1 MEIIFPKLHKHQRVV
16 YDAVIGD
23 NGAGDIYVVKS
34 KRQCGKSFLASLIL
48 IYFSLN
54 KRDTTSLIV
63 EPTLNQSRRVF
74 KEITK
79 MLEGSNIIKNA
90 NQSLL
95 SIDFINGSEII
106 FKSAEQYDA
115 IRGYSVS
122 GILIIDEGAFIVDDV
137 YEILFP
143 VRDAHNS
150 PMLVISTPLFC
161 DGYFYRLFTS
171 KNCKAYDWCAYDT
184 SMFLSDEKLEQ
195 YRNTLSDLKF
205 RSEYLGQFITD
216 GGYVFKNISNCVLS
230 DSDITGDPVCVGID
244 WAVGNDGDDTV
255 LSFLDANAN
264 AVEFIRLNNM
274 SPVEQIDTIVNT
286 LNNIPTLKKVVVEQN
301 SIGNVYFDLL
311 KHKYSRHS
319 IITKFNTTND
329 SKRRII
335 EQLATAFQ
343 NESVHIPN
351 DRELINQLQHYA
363 VEKTAKGY
371 TYNGQG
377 AHDDYVM
384 SLAMAYDALTAKSAY
399 CVSFK
404 R

>member
-1 MEIIFPKLHKHQRVV
+1 MEIIFPRLHKHQRVV

-34 KRQCGKSFLASLIL
+34 KRQCGKSFVASLIL
-48 IYFSLN
+48 IYISLN
-54 KRDTTSLIV
+54 KKDTISMIV
-63 EPTLNQSRRVF
+63 EPTLNQSRRMF
-74 KEITK
+74 KDITK
-79 MLEGSNIIKNA
+79 MLDGSGIIKNA

-95 SIDFINGSEII
+95 SIDFVNGSEII

-171 KNCKAYDWCAYDT
+171 GNCKAYDWCNYDT

-216 GGYVFKNISNCVLS
+216 GGYVFRNITKCVLS
-230 DSDITGDPVCVGID
+230 DSDITGEPVVAGID

-255 LSFLDANAN
+255 LSLLDANAN
-264 AVEFIRLNNM
+264 AVEFVRLNNM
-274 SPVEQIDTIVNT
+274 SPVEQISTIVNK
-286 LNNIPTLKKVVVEQN
+286 LNTIPSLKKVVVEQN
-301 SIGNVYFDLL
+301 SIGNVYLDML

-319 IITKFNTTND
+319 IITKFNTTNE

-343 NESVHIPN
+343 NENIQIQN

-363 VEKTAKGY
+363 VEKTKTGY

-384 SLAMAYDALTAKSAY
+384 SLAMAYDALTAKSNY

>member
-1 MEIIFPKLHKHQRVV
+1 MEIIFPRLHKHQRVV

-23 NGAGDIYVVKS
+23 NGAGNIYVVKS

-54 KRDTTSLIV
+54 RKDTISMIV
-63 EPTLNQSRRVF
+63 EPTLNQSRRIF
-74 KEITK
+74 KDIVK
-79 MLEGSNIIKNA
+79 MLDGSGIIKNA

-95 SIDFINGSEII
+95 TIDFINGSEII

-115 IRGYSVS
+115 IRGFSVS
-122 GILIIDEGAFIVDDV
+122 GILIVDEGAFIVDDV

-143 VRDAHNS
+143 VRDAHNA
-150 PMLVISTPLFC
+150 PMLVISTPLFQ

-171 KNCKAYDWCAYDT
+171 TNSKSYDWCAYDT

-216 GGYVFKNISNCVLS
+216 GGYVFRNITKCVLR

-255 LSFLDANAN
+255 LSLLDANAN
-264 AVEFIRLNNM
+264 AVEFVRLNNM
-274 SPVEQIDTIVNT
+274 SPVEQISTIVNK
-286 LNNIPTLKKVVVEQN
+286 LNTIPSLKKVVVEQN
-301 SIGNVYFDLL
+301 SIGNVYLDML

-319 IITKFNTTND
+319 IITKFNTTNE

-343 NESVHIPN
+343 NENIHIQN

-384 SLAMAYDALTAKSAY
+384 SLAMAYDALTSKSNY

>member
-16 YDAVIGD
+16 YDAVIND

-122 GILIIDEGAFIVDDV
+122 GILIVDEGAFIVDDV

-171 KNCKAYDWCAYDT
+171 TNSKSYDWCDYDT

-195 YRNTLSDLKF
+195 YRNTLSELKF

-216 GGYVFKNISNCVLS
+216 GGYVFRNITNCVLS
-230 DSDITGDPVCVGID
+230 DSIVKGEPVVCGID

-255 LSFLDANAN
+255 LSLLDANAN
-264 AVEFIRLNNM
+264 AVDFIRINNM
-274 SPVEQIDTIVNT
+274 SPVEQIDTIVNK
-286 LNNIPTLKKVVVEQN
+286 LNTIQSLKKVVVEQN
-301 SIGNVYFDLL
+301 SIGNVYFDML

-319 IITKFNTTND
+319 IITKFNTTNE

-343 NESVHIPN
+343 NENIHIPN

-384 SLAMAYDALTAKSAY
+384 SLAMAYDALTTKSNY

>member
-1 MEIIFPKLHKHQRVV
+1 MEIIFPKLHKHQRDV
-16 YDAVIGD
+16 YDAVVND

-34 KRQCGKSFLASLIL
+34 KRQCGKSFVASLIL

-54 KRDTTSLIV
+54 KKDTISMIV
-63 EPTLNQSRRVF
+63 EPTLNQSRRIF
-74 KEITK
+74 KDIVK
-79 MLEGSNIIKNA
+79 MLDGSGIIKNA

-122 GILIIDEGAFIVDDV
+122 GILIVDEGAFIRDDV

-150 PMLVISTPLFC
+150 PMLIISTPLFC

-171 KNCKAYDWCAYDT
+171 TNSKSYDWCDYDT

-216 GGYVFKNISNCVLS
+216 GGYVFKNIAKCVLS
-230 DSDITGDPVCVGID
+230 DSDITGKPVVCGID

-255 LSFLDANAN
+255 LSLLDANAN
-264 AVEFIRLNNM
+264 AVEFVRLNNM
-274 SPVEQIDTIVNT
+274 SPVEQISTIVNK
-286 LNNIPTLKKVVVEQN
+286 LNTMPSLKKVVVEQN
-301 SIGNVYFDLL
+301 SIGNVYLDML

-319 IITKFNTTND
+319 IITKFNTTNE

-343 NESVHIPN
+343 NESVHIQN

-363 VEKTAKGY
+363 VEKTKTGY

-384 SLAMAYDALTAKSAY
+384 SLAMAYDALTAKSNY

>member
-1 MEIIFPKLHKHQRVV
+1 MEIIFPKLHKHQRDV
-16 YDAVIGD
+16 YDAVVND

-34 KRQCGKSFLASLIL
+34 KRQCGKSFVASLIL

-54 KRDTTSLIV
+54 KKDTISMIV
-63 EPTLNQSRRVF
+63 EPTLNQSRRIF
-74 KEITK
+74 KDIVK
-79 MLEGSNIIKNA
+79 MLDGSGIIKNA

-122 GILIIDEGAFIVDDV
+122 GILIVDEGAFIRDDV

-150 PMLVISTPLFC
+150 PMLIISTPLFC

-171 KNCKAYDWCAYDT
+171 TNSKSYDWCDYDT

-216 GGYVFKNISNCVLS
+216 GGYVFKNIAKCVLG
-230 DSDITGDPVCVGID
+230 DSDITGKPVVCGID

-255 LSFLDANAN
+255 LSLLDANAN
-264 AVEFIRLNNM
+264 AVEFVRLNNM
-274 SPVEQIDTIVNT
+274 SPVEQIDAIAGKLNT
-286 LNNIPTLKKVVVEQN
+286 TPSLKKVVVEQN
-301 SIGNVYFDLL
+301 SIGNVYLDML

-319 IITKFNTTND
+319 IITKFNTTNE

-363 VEKTAKGY
+363 VEKTKTGY

-384 SLAMAYDALTAKSAY
+384 SLAMAYDALTAKSNY

>member
-34 KRQCGKSFLASLIL
+34 KRQCGKSFVASLIL

-54 KRDTTSLIV
+54 KKDTISMIV
-63 EPTLNQSRRVF
+63 EPTLNQSRRIF
-74 KEITK
+74 KDIVK
-79 MLEGSNIIKNA
+79 MLDGSGIIKNA

-122 GILIIDEGAFIVDDV
+122 GILIVDEGAFIVDDV

-171 KNCKAYDWCAYDT
+171 TNSKSYDWCDYDT

-195 YRNTLSDLKF
+195 YRNTLSELKF

-216 GGYVFKNISNCVLS
+216 GGYVFRNITNCVLS
-230 DSDITGDPVCVGID
+230 DSIVKGEPVVCGID

-255 LSFLDANAN
+255 LSLLDANAN
-264 AVEFIRLNNM
+264 AVDFIRINNM
-274 SPVEQIDTIVNT
+274 SPVEQIDTIVNK
-286 LNNIPTLKKVVVEQN
+286 LNTIQSLKKVVVEQN
-301 SIGNVYFDLL
+301 SIGNVYFDML

-319 IITKFNTTND
+319 IITKFNTTNE

-384 SLAMAYDALTAKSAY
+384 SLAMAYDALTTKSNY

>member
-23 NGAGDIYVVKS
+23 NGAGNIYVVKS

-54 KRDTTSLIV
+54 KKDTISILI
-63 EPTLNQSRRVF
+63 EPTLNQSRRMF
-74 KEITK
+74 KDITK
-79 MLEGSNIIKNA
+79 MLEGSGIIKNA

-115 IRGYSVS
+115 IRGDSVS
-122 GILIIDEGAFIVDDV
+122 GILIVDEGAFIVDDV

-143 VRDAHNS
+143 VRDVFNA

-171 KNCKAYDWCAYDT
+171 KNCKAYDWCEYDT

-195 YRNTLSDLKF
+195 YRNTLSELKF

-216 GGYVFKNISNCVLS
+216 GGYVFKNIAGCILS

-255 LSFLDANAN
+255 ISLLDANAN

-274 SPVEQIDTIVNT
+274 SPVEQIDTIVNKLNT
-286 LNNIPTLKKVVVEQN
+286 LHTLKKVVVEQN
-301 SIGNVYFDLL
+301 SIGNVYLDML

-319 IITKFNTTND
+319 IITKFNTTNE

-343 NESVHIPN
+343 NESVHIQN

-384 SLAMAYDALTAKSAY
+384 SLAMAYDALTAKSNY

-404 R
+404 K

>member
-1 MEIIFPKLHKHQRVV
+1 MEIIFPKLHKHQRDV
-16 YDAVIGD
+16 YDAVVND

-34 KRQCGKSFLASLIL
+34 KRQCGKSFVASLIL

-54 KRDTTSLIV
+54 KKDTISMIV
-63 EPTLNQSRRVF
+63 EPTLNQSRRIF
-74 KEITK
+74 KDIVK
-79 MLEGSNIIKNA
+79 MLDGSGIIKNA

-122 GILIIDEGAFIVDDV
+122 GILIVDEGAFIRDDV

-150 PMLVISTPLFC
+150 PMLIISTPLFC

-171 KNCKAYDWCAYDT
+171 TNSKSYDWCDYDT

-216 GGYVFKNISNCVLS
+216 GGYVFKNIAKCVLS
-230 DSDITGDPVCVGID
+230 DSDITGKPVVCGID

-255 LSFLDANAN
+255 LSLLDANAN
-264 AVEFIRLNNM
+264 AVEFVRLNNM
-274 SPVEQIDTIVNT
+274 SPVEQISTIVNK
-286 LNNIPTLKKVVVEQN
+286 LNTMPSLKKVVVEQN
-301 SIGNVYFDLL
+301 SIGNVYLDML
-311 KHKYSRHS
+311 KHKYIRHS
-319 IITKFNTTND
+319 IVTKFNTTNE

-363 VEKTAKGY
+363 VEKTKTGY

-384 SLAMAYDALTAKSAY
+384 SLSMAYDALTAKSNY

>member
-1 MEIIFPKLHKHQRVV
+1 MEIIFPRLHKHQRDV
-16 YDAVIGD
+16 YDAVIND
-23 NGAGDIYVVKS
+23 DGAGNIYVVKS
-34 KRQCGKSFLASLIL
+34 KRQCGKSFVASLIL

-54 KRDTTSLIV
+54 RKDTISMIV
-63 EPTLNQSRRVF
+63 EPTLNQSRRIF
-74 KEITK
+74 KDIVK
-79 MLEGSNIIKNA
+79 MLDGSGIIKNA

-122 GILIIDEGAFIVDDV
+122 GILIIDEGAFISDDV

-171 KNCKAYDWCAYDT
+171 TNSKSYDWCDYDT
-184 SMFLSDEKLEQ
+184 SYFLSDEKLEQ

-216 GGYVFKNISNCVLS
+216 GGYVFKNISKCVLS
-230 DSDITGDPVCVGID
+230 DSYITGDPVCVGID

-255 LSFLDANAN
+255 LSLLDANAN
-264 AVEFIRLNNM
+264 AVEFVRLNNM
-274 SPVEQIDTIVNT
+274 SPVEQIDTIVKT
-286 LNNIPTLKKVVVEQN
+286 LNSIPTLKKVVVEQN
-301 SIGNVYFDLL
+301 SIGNVYFDML

-319 IITKFNTTND
+319 ILTKFNTTNE

-343 NESVHIPN
+343 NENIHIQN

>member
-1 MEIIFPKLHKHQRVV
+1 MEIIFPKLHKHQRDV
-16 YDAVIGD
+16 YDAVVND

-34 KRQCGKSFLASLIL
+34 KRQCGKSFVASLIL

-54 KRDTTSLIV
+54 KKDTISMIV
-63 EPTLNQSRRVF
+63 EPTLNQSRRIF
-74 KEITK
+74 KDIVK
-79 MLEGSNIIKNA
+79 MLDGSGIIKNA

-122 GILIIDEGAFIVDDV
+122 GILIVDEGAFIRDDV

-150 PMLVISTPLFC
+150 PMLIISTPLFC

-171 KNCKAYDWCAYDT
+171 TNSKSYDWCDYDT

-216 GGYVFKNISNCVLS
+216 GGYVFKNIAKCVLG
-230 DSDITGDPVCVGID
+230 DSDITGKPVVCGID

-255 LSFLDANAN
+255 LSLLDANAN
-264 AVEFIRLNNM
+264 AVEFVRLNNM
-274 SPVEQIDTIVNT
+274 SPVEQISTIVNK
-286 LNNIPTLKKVVVEQN
+286 LNTMPSLKKVVVEQN
-301 SIGNVYFDLL
+301 SIGNVYLDML

-319 IITKFNTTND
+319 IITKFNTTNE

-343 NESVHIPN
+343 NESVHIQN

-384 SLAMAYDALTAKSAY
+384 SLSMAYDALTAKSNY

>member
-1 MEIIFPKLHKHQRVV
+1 MEIIFPKLHKHQRDV
-16 YDAVIGD
+16 YDAVISD
-23 NGAGDIYVVKS
+23 NGAGGIYVVKS
-34 KRQCGKSFLASLIL
+34 KRQCGKSFVASLIL

-54 KRDTTSLIV
+54 KKDTISMLI
-63 EPTLNQSRRVF
+63 EPTLNQSRRMF
-74 KEITK
+74 KDITK
-79 MLEGSNIIKNA
+79 MLEGSGIIKNA

-122 GILIIDEGAFIVDDV
+122 GILIVDEGAFIRDDV

-143 VRDAHNS
+143 TRDAHNS
-150 PMLVISTPLFC
+150 PMLIISTPLFC
-161 DGYFYRLFTS
+161 DGYFYRLYKSSNSTVF
-171 KNCKAYDWCAYDT
+171 DWCDYDT
-184 SMFLSDEKLEQ
+184 SMFLSDEKLEH
-195 YRNTLSDLKF
+195 YRNTLSELKF

-216 GGYVFKNISNCVLS
+216 GGYVFKNISKCVLS
-230 DSDITGDPVCVGID
+230 DSIVTGDPVCVGID

-255 LSFLDANAN
+255 LSLLDANAN

-274 SPVEQIDTIVNT
+274 SPVEQISTIVNK
-286 LNNIPTLKKVVVEQN
+286 LNTMPTLKKVVVEQN
-301 SIGNVYFDLL
+301 SIGNVYLDML

-319 IITKFNTTND
+319 IITKFNTTNE

-404 R
+404 K

>member
-1 MEIIFPKLHKHQRVV
+1 MEVIFPKLHKHQRDV

-54 KRDTTSLIV
+54 RRDTISMIV
-63 EPTLNQSRRVF
+63 EPTLNQSRRMF
-74 KEITK
+74 KDIVK
-79 MLEGSNIIKNA
+79 MLQGSDLITNA

-95 SIDFINGSEII
+95 TIDFVNGSELI

-115 IRGYSVS
+115 IRGFSVS
-122 GILIIDEGAFIVDDV
+122 GILIVDEAAFIRDEV

-150 PMLVISTPLFC
+150 PMLIISTPLFC

-171 KNCKAYDWCAYDT
+171 GNCKAYDWCAYDT
-184 SMFLSDEKLEQ
+184 SMFLSYEKLEQ
-195 YRNTLSDLKF
+195 YRNTLSELKF
-205 RSEYLGQFITD
+205 RSEYLGMFITD
-216 GGYVFKNISNCVLS
+216 GGYVFKNIAKCILS
-230 DSDITGDPVCVGID
+230 DSDITGEPVVAGID

-264 AVEFIRLNNM
+264 AVDLIRLNNM
-274 SPVEQIDTIVNT
+274 SPVEQIDAIAGKLNTI
-286 LNNIPTLKKVVVEQN
+286 PSLKKVVVEQN
-301 SIGNVYFDLL
+301 SIGNVYFDML

-319 IITKFNTTND
+319 ILTKFNTTNE

-343 NESVHIPN
+343 NENIHIPN

-377 AHDDYVM
+377 AHDDYVI
-384 SLAMAYDALTAKSAY
+384 SLAMAYDSLTAKSAY

>member
-16 YDAVIGD
+16 YDAVIND
-23 NGAGDIYVVKS
+23 NGAGNIYVVKS

-122 GILIIDEGAFIVDDV
+122 GILIVDEGAFIVDDV

-171 KNCKAYDWCAYDT
+171 TNSKSYDWCDYDT

-195 YRNTLSDLKF
+195 YRNTLSELKF

-216 GGYVFKNISNCVLS
+216 GGYVFRNITNCVLS
-230 DSDITGDPVCVGID
+230 DSIVKGEPVVCGID

-255 LSFLDANAN
+255 LSLLDANAN
-264 AVEFIRLNNM
+264 AVDFIRINNM
-274 SPVEQIDTIVNT
+274 SPVEQIDTIVNK
-286 LNNIPTLKKVVVEQN
+286 LNTIQSLKKVVVEQN
-301 SIGNVYFDLL
+301 SIGNVYFDML

-319 IITKFNTTND
+319 IITKFNTTNE

-343 NESVHIPN
+343 NENIHIPN

-384 SLAMAYDALTAKSAY
+384 SLAMAYDALTTKSNY

>member
-1 MEIIFPKLHKHQRVV
+1 MDIIFPRLHKHQRDV
-16 YDAVIGD
+16 YDAVISD
-23 NGAGDIYVVKS
+23 NGVGDIYVVKS
-34 KRQCGKSFLASLIL
+34 KRQCGKSFVASLIL

-54 KRDTTSLIV
+54 KRDTVSMIV
-63 EPTLNQSRRVF
+63 EPTLNQSRRIF
-74 KEITK
+74 KDIVK
-79 MLEGSNIIKNA
+79 MLEGSGIIKNA

-95 SIDFINGSEII
+95 TIDFVNGSELIL
-106 FKSAEQYDA
+106 KSAEQYDA
-115 IRGYSVS
+115 TRGYSVS
-122 GILIIDEGAFIVDDV
+122 GILIVDEGAFIRDDV

-143 VRDAHNS
+143 VRDAHNA
-150 PMLVISTPLFC
+150 PMLIISTPLFC

-171 KNCKAYDWCAYDT
+171 TNSKSFDWCNYDT
-184 SMFLSDEKLEQ
+184 SYFLSDEKLEQ

-216 GGYVFKNISNCVLS
+216 GGYVFRNITKCVLGDLS
-230 DSDITGDPVCVGID
+230 VTGDPVVAAID

-255 LSFLDANAN
+255 LSFLDVNAN
-264 AVEFIRLNNM
+264 AVEFVRLNNM
-274 SPVEQIDTIVNT
+274 SPVEQINTIVNK
-286 LNNIPTLKKVVVEQN
+286 LNTMPTLKKVVVEQN
-301 SIGNVYFDLL
+301 SIGNVYYDML
-311 KHKYSRHS
+311 KRQYSRHS
-319 IITKFNTTND
+319 IITKFNTTNE

-343 NESVHIPN
+343 NENIHIQN

-371 TYNGQG
+371 TYNGAG

-384 SLAMAYDALTAKSAY
+384 SLAMAYDALTAKSNY

>member
-122 GILIIDEGAFIVDDV
+122 GILIVDEGAFIVDDV

-143 VRDAHNS
+143 VRDAHNA

-171 KNCKAYDWCAYDT
+171 TNSKSYDWCDYDT

-195 YRNTLSDLKF
+195 YRNTLSELKF

-216 GGYVFKNISNCVLS
+216 GGYVFRNITKCVLS
-230 DSDITGDPVCVGID
+230 NSIVKGEPVVCGID

-255 LSFLDANAN
+255 LSLLDANAN
-264 AVEFIRLNNM
+264 AVDFIRINNM
-274 SPVEQIDTIVNT
+274 SPVEQIDTIVNK
-286 LNNIPTLKKVVVEQN
+286 LNTMPSLKKVVVEQN
-301 SIGNVYFDLL
+301 SIGNVYFDML

-319 IITKFNTTND
+319 IITKFNTTNE

-343 NESVHIPN
+343 NENIHIPN

-363 VEKTAKGY
+363 VEKTSKGY

-384 SLAMAYDALTAKSAY
+384 SLAMAYDALTTKSNY

>member
-1 MEIIFPKLHKHQRVV
+1 MDIIFPKLHKHQRVV
-16 YDAVIGD
+16 YDAVIND
-23 NGAGDIYVVKS
+23 NGAGNIYVVKS

-54 KRDTTSLIV
+54 KKDTISMIV
-63 EPTLNQSRRVF
+63 EPTLNQSRRIF
-74 KEITK
+74 KDIVK
-79 MLEGSNIIKNA
+79 MLEGSGIIKNA

-171 KNCKAYDWCAYDT
+171 TNSKSYDWCDYDT

-216 GGYVFKNISNCVLS
+216 GGYVFKNISKCVLS

-255 LSFLDANAN
+255 LSLLDANAN

-274 SPVEQIDTIVNT
+274 SPVEQIDTIVNK
-286 LNNIPTLKKVVVEQN
+286 LNTMPTLKKVVVEQN
-301 SIGNVYFDLL
+301 SIGNVYLDML
-311 KHKYSRHS
+311 KHKFSRHS
-319 IITKFNTTND
+319 IITKFNTTNE

-335 EQLATAFQ
+335 EQLSTAFQ
-343 NESVHIPN
+343 NENIHIPN

-363 VEKTAKGY
+363 VEKTKTGY

>member
-16 YDAVIGD
+16 YDAVISD
-23 NGAGDIYVVKS
+23 NGAGNIYVVKS
-34 KRQCGKSFLASLIL
+34 KRQCGKSFVASLIL

-54 KRDTTSLIV
+54 KKDTISMIV
-63 EPTLNQSRRVF
+63 EPTLNQSRRIF
-74 KEITK
+74 KDIVK
-79 MLEGSNIIKNA
+79 MLDGSGIIKNA

-122 GILIIDEGAFIVDDV
+122 GILIVDEGAFIVDDV

-143 VRDAHNS
+143 VRDAYNA

-171 KNCKAYDWCAYDT
+171 TNSKSYDWCDYDT
-184 SMFLSDEKLEQ
+184 SYFLSDEKLEQ
-195 YRNTLSDLKF
+195 YRNTLSELKF

-216 GGYVFKNISNCVLS
+216 GGYVFRNITNCVLS
-230 DSDITGDPVCVGID
+230 DSIVKGEPVVCGID

-255 LSFLDANAN
+255 LSLLDANAN
-264 AVEFIRLNNM
+264 AVDFIRINNM
-274 SPVEQIDTIVNT
+274 SPVEQIDTIVNK
-286 LNNIPTLKKVVVEQN
+286 LNTIQSLKKVVVEQN
-301 SIGNVYFDLL
+301 SIGNVYFDML

-319 IITKFNTTND
+319 IITKFNTTNE

-343 NESVHIPN
+343 NENIHIPN

>member
-1 MEIIFPKLHKHQRVV
+1 MEIIFPKLHKHQRDV

-23 NGAGDIYVVKS
+23 NGAGNIYVVKS
-34 KRQCGKSFLASLIL
+34 KRQCGKSFVASLML

-54 KRDTTSLIV
+54 KKDTISMIV
-63 EPTLNQSRRVF
+63 EPTLNQSRRIF
-74 KEITK
+74 KDIVK
-79 MLEGSNIIKNA
+79 MLEGSGIIKNA

-95 SIDFINGSEII
+95 TIDFINGSEII

-115 IRGYSVS
+115 IRGFSVS
-122 GILIIDEGAFIVDDV
+122 GILIVDEGAFIVDDV

-143 VRDAHNS
+143 VRDAHNA
-150 PMLVISTPLFC
+150 PMLVISTPLFQ
-161 DGYFYRLFTS
+161 DGYFYRLFKSTNS
-171 KNCKAYDWCAYDT
+171 KSYDWCEYDT
-184 SMFLSDEKLEQ
+184 SMFLSDDKLEQ

-216 GGYVFKNISNCVLS
+216 GGYVFRNITNCVLS

-255 LSFLDANAN
+255 LSLLDANAN
-264 AVEFIRLNNM
+264 AVEFVRLNNM
-274 SPVEQIDTIVNT
+274 SPVEQISTIVNK
-286 LNNIPTLKKVVVEQN
+286 LNTIPSLKKVVVEQN
-301 SIGNVYFDLL
+301 SIGNVYLDML

-319 IITKFNTTND
+319 IITKFNTTNE

-363 VEKTAKGY
+363 VEKTKTGY
-371 TYNGQG
+371 SYNGQG
-377 AHDDYVM
+377 AHDDYVI
-384 SLAMAYDALTAKSAY
+384 SLAMAYDTLISKSNY

>member
-1 MEIIFPKLHKHQRVV
+1 MDIIFPKLHKHQRVV

-23 NGAGDIYVVKS
+23 NGAGNIYVVKS

-79 MLEGSNIIKNA
+79 MLDGSNIIKNA

-95 SIDFINGSEII
+95 TIDFINGSEII

-122 GILIIDEGAFIVDDV
+122 GILIVDEGAFIRDDV

-171 KNCKAYDWCAYDT
+171 GNCQAYNWCDYDT
-184 SMFLSDEKLEQ
+184 SFFLSD
-195 YRNTLSDLKF
+195 
-205 RSEYLGQFITD
+205 
-216 GGYVFKNISNCVLS
+216 
-230 DSDITGDPVCVGID
+230 
-244 WAVGNDGDDTV
+244 
-255 LSFLDANAN
+255 
-264 AVEFIRLNNM
+264 
-274 SPVEQIDTIVNT
+274 
-286 LNNIPTLKKVVVEQN
+286 
-301 SIGNVYFDLL
+301 
-311 KHKYSRHS
+311 
-319 IITKFNTTND
+319 
-329 SKRRII
+329 
-335 EQLATAFQ
+335 
-343 NESVHIPN
+343 
-351 DRELINQLQHYA
+351 
-363 VEKTAKGY
+363 
-371 TYNGQG
+371 
-377 AHDDYVM
+377 
-384 SLAMAYDALTAKSAY
+384 
-399 CVSFK
+399 
-404 R
+404 

>member
-16 YDAVIGD
+16 YDAVVND
-23 NGAGDIYVVKS
+23 NGAGNIYVVKS
-34 KRQCGKSFLASLIL
+34 KRQCGKSFVASLIL

-95 SIDFINGSEII
+95 TIDFINGSEII

-143 VRDAHNS
+143 VRDANNA
-150 PMLVISTPLFC
+150 PMLVISTPLFQ

-171 KNCKAYDWCAYDT
+171 TNSKSYDWCDYDT

-216 GGYVFKNISNCVLS
+216 GGYVFRNITNCVFS
-230 DSDITGDPVCVGID
+230 DSIVNGEPVVAGID

-255 LSFLDANAN
+255 LSLLDANAN
-264 AVEFIRLNNM
+264 AVEFVRLNNM
-274 SPVEQIDTIVNT
+274 SPVEQIDTIVNK
-286 LNNIPTLKKVVVEQN
+286 LNTMPSLKKVVVEQN
-301 SIGNVYFDLL
+301 SIGNVYFDIL

-319 IITKFNTTND
+319 IITKFNTTNE

-363 VEKTAKGY
+363 VEKTKTGY
-371 TYNGQG
+371 TYNGAG

-384 SLAMAYDALTAKSAY
+384 SLSMAYDALTAKSNY

>member
-1 MEIIFPKLHKHQRVV
+1 MEVIFPRLHKHQRVV

-34 KRQCGKSFLASLIL
+34 KRQCGKSFVASLIL

-54 KRDTTSLIV
+54 KKDTISMIV
-63 EPTLNQSRRVF
+63 EPTLNQSRRIF
-74 KEITK
+74 KDIVK
-79 MLEGSNIIKNA
+79 MLDGSGIIKNA

-122 GILIIDEGAFIVDDV
+122 GILIVDEGAFIVDDV

-143 VRDAHNS
+143 VRDAHNA

-171 KNCKAYDWCAYDT
+171 TNSKSYDWCSYDT

-195 YRNTLSDLKF
+195 YRNTLSDIKF

-216 GGYVFKNISNCVLS
+216 GGYVFRNITKCVLI

-255 LSFLDANAN
+255 ISFLDANAN
-264 AVEFIRLNNM
+264 AVDFIRLNNM

-286 LNNIPTLKKVVVEQN
+286 LNSIPTLKKVVVEQN
-301 SIGNVYFDLL
+301 SIGNVYLDML

-319 IITKFNTTND
+319 IITKFNTTNE

>member
-1 MEIIFPKLHKHQRVV
+1 MEIIFPKLHKHQRDV
-16 YDAVIGD
+16 YDAVVND

-34 KRQCGKSFLASLIL
+34 KRQCGKSFVASLIL

-54 KRDTTSLIV
+54 KKDTISMIV
-63 EPTLNQSRRVF
+63 EPTLNQSRRIF
-74 KEITK
+74 KDIVK
-79 MLEGSNIIKNA
+79 MLDGSGIIKNA

-122 GILIIDEGAFIVDDV
+122 GILIVDEGAFIRDDV

-150 PMLVISTPLFC
+150 PMLIISTPLFC
-161 DGYFYRLFTS
+161 DGYFYRLFTYTNS
-171 KNCKAYDWCAYDT
+171 KSYDWCDYDT

-216 GGYVFKNISNCVLS
+216 GGYVFKNIAKCVLG
-230 DSDITGDPVCVGID
+230 DSDITGKPVVCGID

-255 LSFLDANAN
+255 LSLLDANAN
-264 AVEFIRLNNM
+264 AVEFVRLNNM
-274 SPVEQIDTIVNT
+274 SPVEQISTIVNK
-286 LNNIPTLKKVVVEQN
+286 LNTMPSLKKVVVEQN
-301 SIGNVYFDLL
+301 SIGNVYLDML
-311 KHKYSRHS
+311 KHKYIRHS
-319 IITKFNTTND
+319 IVTKFNTTNE

-363 VEKTAKGY
+363 VEKTKTGY

-384 SLAMAYDALTAKSAY
+384 SLSMAYDALTAKSNY

>member
-122 GILIIDEGAFIVDDV
+122 GILIVDEGAFIVDDV

-171 KNCKAYDWCAYDT
+171 TNSKSYDWCDYDT

-195 YRNTLSDLKF
+195 YRNTLSELKF

-216 GGYVFKNISNCVLS
+216 GGYVFRNITKCVLS
-230 DSDITGDPVCVGID
+230 NSIVKGEPVVCGID

-255 LSFLDANAN
+255 LSLLDANAN
-264 AVEFIRLNNM
+264 AVDFIRINNM
-274 SPVEQIDTIVNT
+274 SPVEQIDTIVNK
-286 LNNIPTLKKVVVEQN
+286 LNTIQSLKKVVVEQN
-301 SIGNVYFDLL
+301 SIGNVYFDML

-319 IITKFNTTND
+319 IITKFNTTNE

-343 NESVHIPN
+343 NENIHIPN

-384 SLAMAYDALTAKSAY
+384 SLAMAYDALTTKSNY

>member
-16 YDAVIGD
+16 YDAVIND
-23 NGAGDIYVVKS
+23 DGAGNIYVVKS

-54 KRDTTSLIV
+54 KKDTISILI
-63 EPTLNQSRRVF
+63 EPTLNQSRRMF
-74 KEITK
+74 KDITK
-79 MLEGSNIIKNA
+79 MLEGSGIIKNA

-122 GILIIDEGAFIVDDV
+122 GILIVDEGAFIRDDV

-143 VRDAHNS
+143 LRDAHNS

-171 KNCKAYDWCAYDT
+171 TNSKSYDWCDYDT
-184 SMFLSDEKLEQ
+184 SFFLSDEKLEQ

-216 GGYVFKNISNCVLS
+216 GGYVFRNITKCVLS
-230 DSDITGDPVCVGID
+230 DSDITGDPVVVGID

-255 LSFLDANAN
+255 LSLLDANAN
-264 AVEFIRLNNM
+264 AVDFIRLNNM
-274 SPVEQIDTIVNT
+274 SPVEQIGTIVNK
-286 LNNIPTLKKVVVEQN
+286 LNTMPSLKKVVVEQN
-301 SIGNVYFDLL
+301 SIGSVYLDML

-319 IITKFNTTND
+319 IITKFNTTNE

-377 AHDDYVM
+377 EHDDYVM

>member
-16 YDAVIGD
+16 YDAVIND
-23 NGAGDIYVVKS
+23 NGAGNIYVVKS

-122 GILIIDEGAFIVDDV
+122 GILIVDEGAFIVDDV

-143 VRDAHNS
+143 VRDAHNA

-171 KNCKAYDWCAYDT
+171 TNSKSYDWCDYDT

-195 YRNTLSDLKF
+195 YSNTLSELKF

-216 GGYVFKNISNCVLS
+216 GGYVFRNITKCVLS
-230 DSDITGDPVCVGID
+230 NSIVKGEPVVCGID

-255 LSFLDANAN
+255 LSLLDANAN
-264 AVEFIRLNNM
+264 AVDFIRINNM
-274 SPVEQIDTIVNT
+274 SPVEQIDTIVNK
-286 LNNIPTLKKVVVEQN
+286 LNTIQSLKKVVVEQN
-301 SIGNVYFDLL
+301 SIGNVYFDML

-319 IITKFNTTND
+319 IITKFNTTNE

-343 NESVHIPN
+343 NENIHIPN

>member
-16 YDAVIGD
+16 YDAVIND
-23 NGAGDIYVVKS
+23 NGAGNIYVVKS

-122 GILIIDEGAFIVDDV
+122 GILIVDEGAFIVDDV

-143 VRDAHNS
+143 VRDAHNA

-171 KNCKAYDWCAYDT
+171 TNSKSYDWCDYDT
-184 SMFLSDEKLEQ
+184 SYFLSDEKLEQ
-195 YRNTLSDLKF
+195 YRNTLSELKF

-216 GGYVFKNISNCVLS
+216 GGYVFRNITNCVLS
-230 DSDITGDPVCVGID
+230 DSIVKGEPVVCGID

-255 LSFLDANAN
+255 LSLLDANAN
-264 AVEFIRLNNM
+264 AVDFIRINNM
-274 SPVEQIDTIVNT
+274 SPVEQIDTIVNK
-286 LNNIPTLKKVVVEQN
+286 LNTIQSLKKVVVEQN
-301 SIGNVYFDLL
+301 SIGNVYFDML

-319 IITKFNTTND
+319 IITKFNTTNE

-343 NESVHIPN
+343 NENIHIPN

>member
-1 MEIIFPKLHKHQRVV
+1 MEIIFPRLHKHQRVV
-16 YDAVIGD
+16 YDAVIND
-23 NGAGDIYVVKS
+23 DGAGNIYVVKS
-34 KRQCGKSFLASLIL
+34 KRQCGKSFVASLIL

-54 KRDTTSLIV
+54 KKDTISMIV
-63 EPTLNQSRRVF
+63 EPTLNQSRRIF
-74 KEITK
+74 KDIVK
-79 MLEGSNIIKNA
+79 MLDGSGIIKNA

-143 VRDAHNS
+143 VRDAHHS

-161 DGYFYRLFTS
+161 DGYFYRLYKSSNSTVF
-171 KNCKAYDWCAYDT
+171 DWCNYDT
-184 SMFLSDEKLEQ
+184 SFFLSDEKLEQ

-216 GGYVFKNISNCVLS
+216 GGYVFKNISKCVLS
-230 DSDITGDPVCVGID
+230 DSIVTGEPVCVGID

-255 LSFLDANAN
+255 LSLLDANAN

-274 SPVEQIDTIVNT
+274 SPVEQIDTIVNKLNT
-286 LNNIPTLKKVVVEQN
+286 LPTLKKVVVEQN
-301 SIGNVYFDLL
+301 SIGNVYFDML

-319 IITKFNTTND
+319 IITKFNTTNE

-343 NESVHIPN
+343 NENIHIPN

-384 SLAMAYDALTAKSAY
+384 SLAMAYDALTAKSNY

>member
-1 MEIIFPKLHKHQRVV
+1 MDIVFPKIYAHQRAV
-16 YDAVIGD
+16 YDAVIND
-23 NGAGDIYVVKS
+23 NGAGGDYVVKS
-34 KRQCGKSFLASLIL
+34 KRQCGKSFIASLIL

-54 KRDTTSLIV
+54 KRDTVSMLI
-63 EPTLNQSRRVF
+63 EPTLNQSRRMF
-74 KEITK
+74 KDITK
-79 MLEGSNIIKNA
+79 MLEGSNIITNA

-95 SIDFINGSEII
+95 TIDFINGSEII

-122 GILIIDEGAFIVDDV
+122 GILIIDEGAFIRDDV

-143 VRDAHNS
+143 TRDAHHS

-161 DGYFYRLFTS
+161 DGYFYRLYKSSNSTVF
-171 KNCKAYDWCAYDT
+171 DWCDYDT

-216 GGYVFKNISNCVLS
+216 GGYVFRNITKCVLR

-244 WAVGNDGDDTV
+244 WAVGSDGDDTV
-255 LSFLDANAN
+255 LSLLDVNSN
-264 AVEFIRLNNM
+264 AVDFIRLNNM
-274 SPVEQIDTIVNT
+274 SPVEQIDTIVKT
-286 LNNIPTLKKVVVEQN
+286 LNSIPTLKKVVVEQN
-301 SIGNVYFDLL
+301 SIGSVYLDML

-343 NESVHIPN
+343 NENIHIPN

-363 VEKTAKGY
+363 VEKTKTGY

-384 SLAMAYDALTAKSAY
+384 SLAMAYDALTAKSNY

>member
-16 YDAVIGD
+16 YDAVIND
-23 NGAGDIYVVKS
+23 NGAGNIYVVKS

-122 GILIIDEGAFIVDDV
+122 GILIVDEGAFIVDDV

-143 VRDAHNS
+143 VRDAHNA

-171 KNCKAYDWCAYDT
+171 TNSKSYDWCDYDT

-195 YRNTLSDLKF
+195 YRNTLSELKF

-216 GGYVFKNISNCVLS
+216 GGYVFRNITNCVLS
-230 DSDITGDPVCVGID
+230 DSIVKGEPVVCGID

-255 LSFLDANAN
+255 LSLLDANAN
-264 AVEFIRLNNM
+264 AVDFIRINNM
-274 SPVEQIDTIVNT
+274 SPVEQIDTIVNK
-286 LNNIPTLKKVVVEQN
+286 LNTIQSLKKVVVEQN
-301 SIGNVYFDLL
+301 SIGNVYFDML

-319 IITKFNTTND
+319 IITKFNTTNE

-343 NESVHIPN
+343 NENIHIPN

-384 SLAMAYDALTAKSAY
+384 SLAMAYDALTTKSNY

>member
-1 MEIIFPKLHKHQRVV
+1 MEIIFPKLHKHQRDV
-16 YDAVIGD
+16 YDAVVND

-34 KRQCGKSFLASLIL
+34 KRQCGKSFVASLIL

-54 KRDTTSLIV
+54 KKDTISMIV
-63 EPTLNQSRRVF
+63 EPTLNQSRRIF
-74 KEITK
+74 KDIVK
-79 MLEGSNIIKNA
+79 MLDGSGIIKNA

-122 GILIIDEGAFIVDDV
+122 GILIVDEGAFIRDDV

-150 PMLVISTPLFC
+150 PMLIISTPLFC

-171 KNCKAYDWCAYDT
+171 TNSKSYDWCDYDT

-216 GGYVFKNISNCVLS
+216 GGYVFKNIAKCVLS
-230 DSDITGDPVCVGID
+230 DSDITGKPVVCGID

-255 LSFLDANAN
+255 LSLLDANAN
-264 AVEFIRLNNM
+264 AVEFVRLNNM
-274 SPVEQIDTIVNT
+274 SPVEQISTIVNK
-286 LNNIPTLKKVVVEQN
+286 LNTMPSLKKVVVEQN
-301 SIGNVYFDLL
+301 SIGNVYLDML
-311 KHKYSRHS
+311 KHKYIRHS
-319 IITKFNTTND
+319 IVTKFNTTNE

-363 VEKTAKGY
+363 VEKTKTGY

-384 SLAMAYDALTAKSAY
+384 SLAMAYDALTAKSNY

>member
-1 MEIIFPKLHKHQRVV
+1 MDIVFPKIYAHQRAV
-16 YDAVIGD
+16 YDAVIND
-23 NGAGDIYVVKS
+23 NGTGGDYVVKS
-34 KRQCGKSFLASLIL
+34 KRQCGKSFIASLIL

-54 KRDTTSLIV
+54 KRDTVSMLI
-63 EPTLNQSRRVF
+63 EPTLNQSRRMF
-74 KEITK
+74 KDITK
-79 MLEGSNIIKNA
+79 MLDGSNIITNA

-95 SIDFINGSEII
+95 TIDFINGSELI
-106 FKSAEQYDA
+106 FKSAEQFDA

-122 GILIIDEGAFIVDDV
+122 GILIIDEGAYIRDDV

-143 VRDAHNS
+143 VRDAHNA
-150 PMLVISTPLFC
+150 PMLIISTPLFC
-161 DGYFYRLFTS
+161 DGYFYRLYKSSNSTVF
-171 KNCKAYDWCAYDT
+171 DWCDYDT

-216 GGYVFKNISNCVLS
+216 GGYVFRNITKCVINNS
-230 DSDITGDPVCVGID
+230 SVKGEPVVCGID
-244 WAVGNDGDDTV
+244 WAVGNNGDDTV
-255 LSFLDANAN
+255 LSLLDANAN

-274 SPVEQIDTIVNT
+274 SPVEQIDTIVNKLNT
-286 LNNIPTLKKVVVEQN
+286 LHTLKKVVVEQN
-301 SIGNVYFDLL
+301 SIGNVYLDML

-319 IITKFNTTND
+319 IITKFNTTNE

-384 SLAMAYDALTAKSAY
+384 SLAMAYDALTAKSNY

>member
-1 MEIIFPKLHKHQRVV
+1 MDIVFPKIYAHQRAV
-16 YDAVIGD
+16 YDAVIND
-23 NGAGDIYVVKS
+23 NGAGGDYVVKS
-34 KRQCGKSFLASLIL
+34 KRQCGKSFIASLIL

-54 KRDTTSLIV
+54 KRDTVSMLI
-63 EPTLNQSRRVF
+63 EPTLNQSRRMF
-74 KEITK
+74 KDITK
-79 MLEGSNIIKNA
+79 MLDGSNIITNA

-95 SIDFINGSEII
+95 TIDFINGSELI
-106 FKSAEQYDA
+106 FKSAEQFDA

-122 GILIIDEGAFIVDDV
+122 GILIIDEGAYIRDDV

-143 VRDAHNS
+143 VRDAHNA
-150 PMLVISTPLFC
+150 PMLIISTPLFC
-161 DGYFYRLFTS
+161 DGYFYRLYKSSNSTVF
-171 KNCKAYDWCAYDT
+171 DWCEYDT

-216 GGYVFKNISNCVLS
+216 GGYVFRNITKCVLS
-230 DSDITGDPVCVGID
+230 DSIVKGEPVCVGID

-264 AVEFIRLNNM
+264 AVEFIRINNM
-274 SPVEQIDTIVNT
+274 SPVEQIDTIVNK
-286 LNNIPTLKKVVVEQN
+286 LNTIPSLKKVVVEQN
-301 SIGNVYFDLL
+301 SIGNVYFDML

-319 IITKFNTTND
+319 IITKFNTTNE

-343 NESVHIPN
+343 NENIHIPN

-363 VEKTAKGY
+363 VEKTKTGY
-371 TYNGQG
+371 TYNGAG

>member
-1 MEIIFPKLHKHQRVV
+1 MEIIFPKLHRHQRDV
-16 YDAVIGD
+16 YDAVVNDG
-23 NGAGDIYVVKS
+23 GAGDIYVVKS
-34 KRQCGKSFLASLIL
+34 KRQCGKSFVASLIL

-54 KRDTTSLIV
+54 KRDTISMIV
-63 EPTLNQSRRVF
+63 EPTLNQSRRMF
-74 KEITK
+74 KDIVK
-79 MLEGSNIIKNA
+79 MLEGSGIIKNA

-95 SIDFINGSEII
+95 SIDFINGSELI

-122 GILIIDEGAFIVDDV
+122 GILIVDEGAFIRDDV

-143 VRDAHNS
+143 VRDAHNA

-171 KNCKAYDWCAYDT
+171 GNCKAYDWCSYDT

-195 YRNTLSDLKF
+195 YRNTLSELKF

-216 GGYVFKNISNCVLS
+216 GGYVFRNITKCVVD
-230 DSDITGDPVCVGID
+230 DSFKTADAVVCGID

-274 SPVEQIDTIVNT
+274 SPVEQIDTIVKT
-286 LNNIPTLKKVVVEQN
+286 LNSRPTLKKVVVEQN
-301 SIGNVYFDLL
+301 SIGSVYFDML
-311 KHKYSRHS
+311 KHKFSRHS
-319 IITKFNTTND
+319 IITKFNTTNE

-343 NESVHIPN
+343 NENIHIQN

-371 TYNGQG
+371 TYNGAG

-384 SLAMAYDALTAKSAY
+384 SLAMAYDSLTAKSAY

-404 R
+404 T

>member
-1 MEIIFPKLHKHQRVV
+1 MEIIFPRLHKHQRVV
-16 YDAVIGD
+16 YDAVIND
-23 NGAGDIYVVKS
+23 DGAGNIYVVKS
-34 KRQCGKSFLASLIL
+34 KRQCGKSFVASLIL

-54 KRDTTSLIV
+54 KKDTISMIV
-63 EPTLNQSRRVF
+63 EPTLNQSRRMF
-74 KEITK
+74 KDITK
-79 MLEGSNIIKNA
+79 MLDGSGIIKNA

-171 KNCKAYDWCAYDT
+171 TNSKSYDWCDYDT
-184 SMFLSDEKLEQ
+184 SYFLSDEKLEQ
-195 YRNTLSDLKF
+195 YRNTLSELKF

-216 GGYVFKNISNCVLS
+216 GGYVFKNISKCVLS
-230 DSDITGDPVCVGID
+230 DSDITGEPVVCGID

-255 LSFLDANAN
+255 LSLLDVNAN
-264 AVEFIRLNNM
+264 AVDFIRLNNM
-274 SPVEQIDTIVNT
+274 SPVEQIGTIVNKLYT
-286 LNNIPTLKKVVVEQN
+286 MPSLKKVVVEQN
-301 SIGNVYFDLL
+301 SIGNVYLDML

-319 IITKFNTTND
+319 IITKFNTTNE

-343 NESVHIPN
+343 NENIHIQN

-363 VEKTAKGY
+363 VEKTKTGY

-384 SLAMAYDALTAKSAY
+384 SLAMAYDALTSKSNY

>member
-34 KRQCGKSFLASLIL
+34 KRQCGKSFVASLIL

-54 KRDTTSLIV
+54 RKDTISMIV
-63 EPTLNQSRRVF
+63 EPTLNQSRRIF
-74 KEITK
+74 KDIVK
-79 MLEGSNIIKNA
+79 MLEGSGIIKNA

-122 GILIIDEGAFIVDDV
+122 GILIVDEGAFIVDDV

-143 VRDAHNS
+143 VRDAHNA

-171 KNCKAYDWCAYDT
+171 TNSKSYDWCDYDT

-195 YRNTLSDLKF
+195 YRNTLSELKF
-205 RSEYLGQFITD
+205 RSEYLGLFITD
-216 GGYVFKNISNCVLS
+216 GGYVFRNITNCVLS
-230 DSDITGDPVCVGID
+230 DSIVKGEPVVCGID

-255 LSFLDANAN
+255 LSLLDANAN
-264 AVEFIRLNNM
+264 AVDFIRLNNM
-274 SPVEQIDTIVNT
+274 SPVEQIDTIVNK
-286 LNNIPTLKKVVVEQN
+286 LNTIPTLKKVVVEQN
-301 SIGNVYFDLL
+301 SIGNVYLDML

-319 IITKFNTTND
+319 IVTKFNTTNE

-399 CVSFK
+399 CLSFK

>member
-16 YDAVIGD
+16 YDAVVND

-34 KRQCGKSFLASLIL
+34 KRQCGKSFVASLIL

-54 KRDTTSLIV
+54 KRDTTSLII

-79 MLEGSNIIKNA
+79 MLEGSGIIKNA

-95 SIDFINGSEII
+95 SIDFVNGSEII

-122 GILIIDEGAFIVDDV
+122 GVLIVDEGAFIVDDV
-137 YEILFP
+137 YEIMFP
-143 VRDAHNS
+143 LRDAHNA

-171 KNCKAYDWCAYDT
+171 TNSKSYDWCDYDT
-184 SMFLSDEKLEQ
+184 SMFLSDDKLEQ

-216 GGYVFKNISNCVLS
+216 GGYVFRNITKCVLS
-230 DSDITGDPVCVGID
+230 DSDITGEPVCVGID

-255 LSFLDANAN
+255 LSLLDANAN

-274 SPVEQIDTIVNT
+274 SPVEQISTIVNKLNT
-286 LNNIPTLKKVVVEQN
+286 LPTLKKVVVEQN
-301 SIGNVYFDLL
+301 SIGNVYFDML
-311 KHKYSRHS
+311 KHKFSRHS
-319 IITKFNTTND
+319 IITKFNTTNE

-343 NESVHIPN
+343 NENIHIPN

-384 SLAMAYDALTAKSAY
+384 SLAMAYDALTAKSNY
-399 CVSFK
+399 CLSFK

>member
-16 YDAVIGD
+16 YDAVIND
-23 NGAGDIYVVKS
+23 DGAGDIYVVKS
-34 KRQCGKSFLASLIL
+34 KRQCGKSFVASLIL

-54 KRDTTSLIV
+54 KKDTISMIV
-63 EPTLNQSRRVF
+63 EPTLNQSRRIF
-74 KEITK
+74 KDIVK
-79 MLEGSNIIKNA
+79 MLEGSGIIKNA

-122 GILIIDEGAFIVDDV
+122 GILIVDEGAFIVDDV

-171 KNCKAYDWCAYDT
+171 MNSKSYDWCAYDT

-216 GGYVFKNISNCVLS
+216 GGYVFRNITNCVLS
-230 DSDITGDPVCVGID
+230 DSIVNGEPVVCGID

-255 LSFLDANAN
+255 LSLLDANAN

-274 SPVEQIDTIVNT
+274 SPVEQIDTIVNKLNT
-286 LNNIPTLKKVVVEQN
+286 LPTLKKVVVEQN
-301 SIGNVYFDLL
+301 SI
-311 KHKYSRHS
+311 
-319 IITKFNTTND
+319 
-329 SKRRII
+329 
-335 EQLATAFQ
+335 
-343 NESVHIPN
+343 
-351 DRELINQLQHYA
+351 
-363 VEKTAKGY
+363 
-371 TYNGQG
+371 
-377 AHDDYVM
+377 
-384 SLAMAYDALTAKSAY
+384 
-399 CVSFK
+399 
-404 R
+404 

>member
-1 MEIIFPKLHKHQRVV
+1 MEVIFPKLHKHQRDV
-16 YDAVIGD
+16 YDAVVNDG
-23 NGAGDIYVVKS
+23 GAGDIYVVKS

-54 KRDTTSLIV
+54 RRDTTSLIV
-63 EPTLNQSRRVF
+63 EPTLNQSRRIF
-74 KEITK
+74 KDIVK
-79 MLEGSNIIKNA
+79 MLEGSGIIKNA

-106 FKSAEQYDA
+106 FKSAEQFDA

-122 GILIIDEGAFIVDDV
+122 GILIVDEGAFIRDDV

-143 VRDAHNS
+143 VRDAHNA

-171 KNCKAYDWCAYDT
+171 TNSKSYDWCDYDT
-184 SMFLSDEKLEQ
+184 SYFLSDEKLEQ
-195 YRNTLSDLKF
+195 YRNTLSELKF
-205 RSEYLGQFITD
+205 RSEYLGLFITD
-216 GGYVFKNISNCVLS
+216 GGYVFRNITKCVLS
-230 DSDITGDPVCVGID
+230 DSDITGEPVVCGID

-255 LSFLDANAN
+255 LSLLDANAN
-264 AVEFIRLNNM
+264 AVEFVRLNNM
-274 SPVEQIDTIVNT
+274 SPVEQINTIVNK
-286 LNNIPTLKKVVVEQN
+286 LNTMPTLKKVVVEQN
-301 SIGNVYFDLL
+301 SIGNVYLDML
-311 KHKYSRHS
+311 KHKFSRHS
-319 IITKFNTTND
+319 IITKFNTTNE

-351 DRELINQLQHYA
+351 DRELINQLQHYS
-363 VEKTAKGY
+363 VEKTKTGY
-371 TYNGQG
+371 TYNGAG

-384 SLAMAYDALTAKSAY
+384 SLAMAYDALTSKNNY

-404 R
+404 K